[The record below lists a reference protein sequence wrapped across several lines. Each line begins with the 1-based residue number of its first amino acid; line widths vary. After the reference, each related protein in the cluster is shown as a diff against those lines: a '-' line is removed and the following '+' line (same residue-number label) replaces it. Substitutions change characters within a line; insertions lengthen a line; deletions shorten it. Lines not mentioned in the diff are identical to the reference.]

1 MGDLPRGAT
10 PVKREQLEHI
20 LRAAGAITGRTEWVL
35 IGSQAIL
42 GAVPDAPSEITVS
55 EELDLFAPG
64 DEHASDL
71 IDGSIGERS
80 PFHETFGYY
89 AHGVGADTATLP
101 AQWRDRAIII
111 RSEATAGVV
120 GICPHPSDL
129 AISKLAAWRE
139 KDQEFV
145 AALLRHRIT
154 TAAEIE
160 ARLPELDAATA
171 ARIRPRLHAAS
182 PSSSSS

>member
-1 MGDLPRGAT
+1 MN
-10 PVKREQLEHI
+10 REQLEHI
-20 LRAAGAITGRTEWVL
+20 LRAAGAITGRTEWVI

-42 GAVPDAPSEITVS
+42 GAIPDAPEEITVS
-55 EELDLFAPG
+55 EELDLYAPG

-89 AHGVGADTATLP
+89 AHGVGAETATLP
-101 AQWRDRAIII
+101 ARWRDRAVTI
-111 RSEATAGVV
+111 RSDATAGVI

-139 KDQEFV
+139 KDREFIT
-145 AALLRHRIT
+145 ALLRHGIT
-154 TAAEIE
+154 SAAEIE
-160 ARLPELDAATA
+160 KRLMELDDATA
-171 ARIRPRLHAAS
+171 ALIRPRLRAALAS
-182 PSSSSS
+182 APLP

>member
-1 MGDLPRGAT
+1 MNRRQ
-10 PVKREQLEHI
+10 VEHI
-20 LRAAGAITGRTEWVL
+20 LRAAGAITGHQEWV
-35 IGSQAIL
+35 IVGSQAIL
-42 GAVPDAPSEITVS
+42 GAVPDAPGEITVS

-89 AHGVGADTATLP
+89 AHGVGAETATLP
-101 AQWRDRAIII
+101 ARWRDRAVVI
-111 RSEATAGVV
+111 RTEDTAGVS

-129 AISKLAAWRE
+129 AVSKLAAWRE
-139 KDQEFV
+139 KDREFI

-154 TAAEIE
+154 TPLEIE
-160 ARLPELDAATA
+160 ERLSELDEATA
-171 ARIRPRLHAAS
+171 SQIRPRLRSVLAG
-182 PSSSSS
+182 